1 LQLAV
6 GSVFMI
12 YIGGLII
19 LVTIFAIIKKIEVR
33 LVLFLAGIAMALLSG
48 DIRAGIDAFTGA
60 MTGGLV
66 PIIAT
71 VMGFAYVLKLT
82 KCDQHLVRL
91 VTTPLTKARA
101 ILIPGTVIITMLINT
116 ALTSAAGV
124 GAAVGS
130 ILIPVLM
137 AAGVKPAV
145 AGAAVLAGTFGS
157 AMNPGHTHIV
167 DVTRI
172 ANEAGYNVAPM
183 DMVATIM
190 PGVIISTLIGA
201 AALTVLAYV
210 LKENKGYVVEDAVDL
225 EETSDTPF
233 KVNILKALV
242 PLVPL
247 IILVIDSNFNL
258 FWEYVA
264 NADGVDVWT
273 NIPIT
278 VPQVMLLGTALAALV
293 SLTNPQEIAKS
304 FFSGM
309 GSAYAEII
317 GIIVAASVFTAGM
330 QAIGITGTLV
340 DVMEGSE
347 GVAGIA
353 SVVGPFLLAI
363 LAGSGDAATLAFN
376 GAITPYAANFGMTIP
391 QLGTTASLAGA
402 LGRTMSPV
410 AGVAIVCASIA
421 KVNPMELAKRNAPGM
436 ILAAIVLIIMVGL

>member
-1 LQLAV
+1 
-6 GSVFMI
+6 MI
-12 YIGGLII
+12 YVGGLII
-19 LVTIFAIIKKIEVR
+19 LLTIAAIIKRIEVR
-33 LVLFLAGIAMALLSG
+33 FVLFTAGIVMALLSG
-48 DIRAGIDAFTGA
+48 DIWAGIDAFTNA
-60 MTGGLV
+60 MTGSLV

-82 KCDQHLVRL
+82 KCDQHLVHL
-91 VTTPLTKARA
+91 VTKPLTKARA

-137 AAGVKPAV
+137 AAGVKPAI

-157 AMNPGHTHIV
+157 AMSPGHTHIV

-172 ANEAGYNVAPM
+172 ANEAGYDLVPM
-183 DMVATIM
+183 DVVATIM
-190 PGVIISTLIGA
+190 PGVIISTVIGA
-201 AALTVLAYV
+201 ISLTILAYV
-210 LKENKGYVVEDAVDL
+210 LKENKGYVSEEDVAA
-225 EETSDTPF
+225 EKNSDGAPF
-233 KVNILKALV
+233 KVNVLKALIPV
-242 PLVPL
+242 IPLVIL
-247 IILVIDSNFNL
+247 IIDSNFDL
-258 FWEYVA
+258 LASYQYVA
-264 NADGVDVWT
+264 NDEGIYSYVWT
-273 NIPIT
+273 LQPIT

-304 FFSGM
+304 FFNGM

-317 GIIVAASVFTAGM
+317 GIIIAASVFTAGM
-330 QAIGITGTLV
+330 AAIGITGALV
-340 DVMEGSE
+340 EVMEGSE
-347 GVAGIA
+347 GAAGVA

-363 LAGSGDAATLAFN
+363 LSGSGDAATLAFN
-376 GAITPYAANFGMTIP
+376 DAITPYAANFGMTIP

-436 ILAAIVLIIMVGL
+436 IVAAIVAVIMVGM

>member
-1 LQLAV
+1 
-6 GSVFMI
+6 MI
-12 YIGGLII
+12 YVGGLVI
-19 LVTIFAIIKKIEVR
+19 LLTIFAIVKKVEVR
-33 LVLFLAGIAMALLSG
+33 LVLFLAGIVMALLSG

-60 MTGGLV
+60 MTGSLV

-82 KCDQHLVRL
+82 KCDQHLVHL
-91 VTTPLTKARA
+91 VTKPLTKARA

-172 ANEAGYNVAPM
+172 ANEAGYDVVPM

-201 AALTVLAYV
+201 ASLTALAYL
-210 LKENKGYVVEDAVDL
+210 LKENKGYVSEEEVVERSDDA
-225 EETSDTPF
+225 PF

-242 PLVPL
+242 PIVPL
-247 IILVIDSNFNL
+247 LILVIDSNFNL

-264 NADGVDVWT
+264 NAEGVDVWT

-278 VPQVMLLGTALAALV
+278 VPQVMLLGTALATLV
-293 SLTNPQEIAKS
+293 SMTNPQEIAKS

-317 GIIVAASVFTAGM
+317 GIIIAASVFTAGM
-330 QAIGITGTLV
+330 AAIGITGALV
-340 DVMEGSE
+340 DVMQNSD

-353 SVVGPFLLAI
+353 SVIGPFLLAI

-376 GAITPYAANFGMTIP
+376 DAITPYAASFGMTIP

-436 ILAAIVLIIMVGL
+436 ILAAIVAIIMVGM